1 MIPTLGACAE
11 FGGGSVAF
19 HKARDPV
26 QRRDQTRRR
35 ADSRGDEL
43 AWVYAEHSRPL
54 LRLAALLVTDVNTA
68 HEVMYE
74 AFAALQQGRG
84 RLRRSDDVFMFLLR
98 AVVHRART
106 FAVRVSGPGPPDDP
120 GLPNDAVLDALR
132 ALPGP
137 QREALVLRYYGQL
150 PDEQAAGV
158 MGVPPA
164 ELRANVS
171 RGMAALRSAL
181 SPCGHPQPGHMAK

>member
-1 MIPTLGACAE
+1 
-11 FGGGSVAF
+11 
-19 HKARDPV
+19 
-26 QRRDQTRRR
+26 
-35 ADSRGDEL
+35 
-43 AWVYAEHSRPL
+43 
-54 LRLAALLVTDVNTA
+54 
-68 HEVMYE
+68 MYE
-74 AFAALQQGRG
+74 AFAALQRGRG

-98 AVVHRART
+98 TVVHRARASAT
-106 FAVRVSGPGPPDDP
+106 RVSGPGAPDDP
-120 GLPNDAVLDALR
+120 GLPNDVVLDALR

-150 PDEQAAGV
+150 PDEQAAEA
-158 MGVPPA
+158 MGVPPG